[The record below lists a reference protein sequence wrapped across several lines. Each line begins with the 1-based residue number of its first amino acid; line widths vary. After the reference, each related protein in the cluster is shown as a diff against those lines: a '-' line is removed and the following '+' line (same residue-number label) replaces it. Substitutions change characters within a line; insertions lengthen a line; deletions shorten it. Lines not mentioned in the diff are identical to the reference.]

1 MIRFSCPG
9 CERVV
14 EVSDA
19 DAGLSMMCP
28 TCGKSLRVPGSPPAA
43 PAPAAASGSSV
54 TARPRL
60 SARDAPD
67 KGMEAIEDCPQ
78 CGKALQVPPG
88 DVGRR
93 VACPRCSHQ
102 FIARGT
108 KLASRGEE
116 AREERPRDEKARDK
130 PRRDRRDDEDPD
142 NRERDRSDRKK
153 YCTRCGASMGRQEK
167 SCPECDAPQPK
178 ERDPELADA
187 NSKKVAA
194 GLCGIL
200 VLGGFGV
207 HKFILGYTTA
217 GVIMLLV
224 TLLTCGV
231 GYPIMHAI
239 GIVEGIIYLTKSDE
253 DFRRIYLV
261 EKKEWF

>member
-1 MIRFSCPG
+1 
-9 CERVV
+9 V
-14 EVSDA
+14 EVPDA

-28 TCGKSLRVPGSPPAA
+28 TCGKSLRVPGSAPAA
-43 PAPAAASGSSV
+43 PAAAKSDSSV

-60 SARDAPD
+60 SAQDAPD
-67 KGMEAIEDCPQ
+67 KGMEAIEDCPE
-78 CGKALQVPPG
+78 CGKALQVPSE

-108 KLASRGEE
+108 RGAPPREEPRKEE
-116 AREERPRDEKARDK
+116 AREDR
-130 PRRDRRDDEDPD
+130 PRRDRRDEDDEGD
-142 NRERDRSDRKK
+142 RRDRRKPPAGKK
-153 YCTRCGASMGRQEK
+153 YCTKCGAAMPRREK
-167 SCPECDAPQPK
+167 YCPECDTRQP
-178 ERDPELADA
+178 EDRDPELADA

-194 GLCGIL
+194 GICALLIGSL
-200 VLGGFGV
+200 GV
-207 HKFILGYTTA
+207 HKFILGFTTA

-224 TLLTCGV
+224 TILTCGIGALV
-231 GYPIMHAI
+231 MHVI
-239 GIVEGIIYLTKSDE
+239 SIIEGITYLTKTDE

>member
-1 MIRFSCPG
+1 VIRFSCPA

-14 EVSDA
+14 EVPDA

-28 TCGKSLRVPGSPPAA
+28 TCGKSLRVPGSAPAA
-43 PAPAAASGSSV
+43 PAAAKSDSSV

-60 SARDAPD
+60 SAQDAPD
-67 KGMEAIEDCPQ
+67 KGMEAIEDCPE

-108 KLASRGEE
+108 KGAPPREEPRKGEE
-116 AREERPRDEKARDK
+116 REER
-130 PRRDRRDDEDPD
+130 PRRDRRDEDD
-142 NRERDRSDRKK
+142 RDRRDRDRPPAGKK
-153 YCTRCGASMGRQEK
+153 YCTRCGAAMPRREK
-167 SCPECDAPQPK
+167 NCPECDTRQP
-178 ERDPELADA
+178 EDRDPEMSDA
-187 NSKKVAA
+187 NSKKIAA
-194 GLCGIL
+194 GICALLI
-200 VLGGFGV
+200 GGLGV
-207 HKFILGYTTA
+207 HKFVLGFSTA

-224 TLLTCGV
+224 SLLTCGI
-231 GYPIMHAI
+231 GYVVMHVI
-239 GIVEGIIYLTKSDE
+239 GIVEGIIYLTKTDE
-253 DFRRIYLV
+253 EFRRIYLV